1 MLRGLR
7 SVRTKLTFWYSFVLL
22 TTLVA
27 FGIIS
32 YEYSREQLIGGLD
45 LSLKNEVRWVKNF
58 LEPNES
64 KVKPSRRFASRKRTA
79 PRPARPPAATDS
91 TASGTA
97 VPTAAADS
105 EAQADADDEIWNQ
118 IYEHAVLNPKKTL
131 IEVTNKWGA
140 IVFRSF
146 SVGDDSLGIGDVPIN
161 TIKIQTLRND
171 KGMDLR
177 VAATVTDNLEI
188 YVAYPLSE
196 LREALE
202 NLFSIFLILIPVA
215 LAVSVGGGWFLA
227 NKSLKPVDEITRAA
241 REITAQ
247 HLDRQIPE
255 RSVDDEMGRLISTF
269 NGMIARL
276 RHSFEQ
282 IRQFSADASH
292 ELRTPLTIMRGEVE
306 LALRNPKDPEE
317 YRRVLASN
325 LEEIVRMST
334 IIDNLLT
341 LSKAD
346 LGSKETI
353 FEEEVGLKQLI
364 AELYDDTEMI
374 ALKKQITMTLERNED
389 LTVLGD
395 RLRLR
400 QLFLNL
406 IDNAIKYTP
415 ECGAIKLSCEKINGF
430 ARVRVSD
437 NGYGIPRE
445 DQKRIFDRFYRVDK
459 GRSREMGGSGLGLSI
474 AKWVAE
480 VHKGRIE
487 VESEVNKG
495 STFSVYL
502 PL

>member
-1 MLRGLR
+1 MLHGLK
-7 SVRTKLTFWYSFVLL
+7 SVRAKLTFWYSFVLL
-22 TTLVA
+22 TTLVG
-27 FGIIS
+27 FGIIA
-32 YEYSREQLIGGLD
+32 YEYSREQLISSLD

-58 LEPNES
+58 LEPKES
-64 KVKPSRRFASRKRTA
+64 KVKPSKRYASRRKA
-79 PRPARPPAATDS
+79 PRPAPAAVPADTS
-91 TASGTA
+91 ALAANTA
-97 VPTAAADS
+97 AAADS
-105 EAQADADDEIWNQ
+105 EAQSDADDEIWNQ

-146 SVGDDSLGIGDVPIN
+146 SVGDDSLGIGDVPHN

-215 LAVSVGGGWFLA
+215 LGVSFGGGWFLA
-227 NKSLKPVDEITRAA
+227 NKSLRPVDEITRTA

-247 HLDRQIPE
+247 NLDRQIPE
-255 RSVDDEMGRLISTF
+255 PGVNDEMGRLISTF
-269 NGMIARL
+269 NGMIVRL
-276 RHSFEQ
+276 RNSFDQ

-306 LALRNPKDPEE
+306 LALRNPKHPEE

-346 LGSKETI
+346 LGRQEMLVR
-353 FEEEVGLKQLI
+353 EEVGLKQLI

-374 ALKKQITMTLERNED
+374 AEKKQISMRVEKNDD
-389 LTVLGD
+389 LTIVGD

-415 ECGAIKLSCEKINGF
+415 ECGTVVISSQKVNGE
-430 ARVRVSD
+430 ARVRVTD
-437 NGYGIPRE
+437 NGIGIPPEAQR
-445 DQKRIFDRFYRVDK
+445 RIFDRFYRVDQA
-459 GRSREMGGSGLGLSI
+459 RSREMGGSGLGLSI
-474 AKWVAE
+474 AKWVADM
-480 VHKGRIE
+480 HKGRIE

-495 STFSVYL
+495 TTFSVFL